1 MALSTTQVEASE
13 VKKEKYERPWL
24 EVLKRFSRHRF
35 AVGSVVVLALMILA
49 VTFGP
54 LFMPF
59 GETDSAITK
68 KDQPPGTEYVVP
80 KNLYYNSIGGE
91 IRTPQGTSLTFWLGS
106 DGIGRDLL
114 TRLLYAGRVSLYIA
128 VAVTFIS
135 EIIGIIIGVMSGYFG
150 GIVDAFAMRFVDFLN
165 TLPLLP
171 ILLIISTILEP
182 TINLLILILVFFSWT
197 GGARLMRG
205 QILSLREQEY
215 VSASR
220 ALGASNLRIMFR
232 HLVPNALAPNIVN
245 ASLALS
251 GVMITEAALS
261 FLGFG
266 VKLPAASWG
275 NMLKGVNTTIL
286 EKYTWQAFFPG
297 LAIFICSLCFN
308 FIGDGL
314 RDALDPRA
322 KR

>member
-1 MALSTTQVEASE
+1 MLLIILSIIIGPWFSPFTERSQSPRQKNLAPLSTY
-13 VKKEKYERPWL
+13 KIDK
-24 EVLKRFSRHRF
+24 
-35 AVGSVVVLALMILA
+35 
-49 VTFGP
+49 
-54 LFMPF
+54 
-59 GETDSAITK
+59 
-68 KDQPPGTEYVVP
+68 
-80 KNLYYNSIGGE
+80 E
-91 IRTPQGTSLTFWLGS
+91 IRNDDNTVRTTAGGTATALFGT
-106 DGIGRDLL
+106 DEIGRDLM
-114 TRLLYAGRVSLYIA
+114 TRLLFAGRVSLYIA
-128 VAVTFIS
+128 FAVTLLS
-135 EIIGIIIGVMSGYFG
+135 ELIGVIIGVISGYFG
-150 GIVDAFAMRFVDFLN
+150 GFVDTMAMRIVDFLN

-171 ILLIISTILEP
+171 ILLIITTILKP
-182 TINLLILILVFFSWT
+182 SVNLLIAILVFFSWT

-220 ALGASNLRIMFR
+220 ALGASNMRIMFR
-232 HLVPNALAPNIVN
+232 HLVPNAIAPNIVN
-245 ASLALS
+245 ASLGLS

-275 NMLKGVNTTIL
+275 NMLKGVNLTIL
-286 EKYTWQAFFPG
+286 ENYPWQAFFPG
-297 LAIFICSLCFN
+297 FAIFVCSLCFN

>member
-1 MALSTTQVEASE
+1 MAVTNTQAETREAT
-13 VKKEKYERPWL
+13 KEEYQRPWL
-24 EVLKRFSRHRF
+24 DIVKRFLRHRLAMGSF
-35 AVGSVVVLALMILA
+35 IMMLLIIMSVLIGPMLSPFTQRDQSLKQKNLPPMSTYVIENNITNADGSV
-49 VTFGP
+49 
-54 LFMPF
+54 
-59 GETDSAITK
+59 
-68 KDQPPGTEYVVP
+68 
-80 KNLYYNSIGGE
+80 
-91 IRTPQGTSLTFWLGS
+91 RTPKGESLTVYTGTDEL
-106 DGIGRDLL
+106 GRDLL

-128 VAVTFIS
+128 FAVTLLS
-135 EIIGIIIGVMSGYFG
+135 ELIGIIIGVISGYFG
-150 GIVDAFAMRFVDFLN
+150 KGIDAFIMRFVDFLN

-171 ILLIISTILEP
+171 ILLLITTIVKP
-182 TINLLILILVFFSWT
+182 TINILIAILVFFSWT

-215 VSASR
+215 VAASR

-266 VKLPAASWG
+266 VQLPAASWG
-275 NMLKGVNTTIL
+275 NMLRDAGTGSVL
-286 EKYTWQAFFPG
+286 ENQPWRAIFPG

>member
-1 MALSTTQVEASE
+1 MAVSTTQASAKPVE
-13 VKKEKYERPWL
+13 KEEYHKPWL
-24 EVLKRFSRHRF
+24 DVARRFLRHKL
-35 AVGSVVVLALMILA
+35 AVGSLVVITLILLTVFVGPIFSNFGERDA
-49 VTFGP
+49 SAKQKNLPPGSAYVFDKDVFVSGNSGP
-54 LFMPF
+54 LRAAKGTTVTAWF
-59 GETDSAITK
+59 GTD
-68 KDQPPGTEYVVP
+68 E
-80 KNLYYNSIGGE
+80 
-91 IRTPQGTSLTFWLGS
+91 
-106 DGIGRDLL
+106 IGRDIL

-128 VAVTFIS
+128 FAVTLLS
-135 EIIGIIIGVMSGYFG
+135 ELLGIIIGVISGYFG
-150 GIVDAFAMRFVDFLN
+150 GAVDAFAMRFVDFLN

-171 ILLIISTILEP
+171 ILLVISTILKP
-182 TINLLILILVFFSWT
+182 TINLLIVILVFFSWT

-205 QILSLREQEY
+205 QILSLREQEF
-215 VSASR
+215 VSASK

-245 ASLALS
+245 ASLGLS
-251 GVMITEAALS
+251 GVMITESALS

-266 VKLPAASWG
+266 VQLPAASWG

-286 EKYTWQAFFPG
+286 EKYPWQAFFPG
-297 LAIFICSLCFN
+297 LAIFICSICFN

>member
-1 MALSTTQVEASE
+1 MAVTNTQLEAREAAKEEFQHPWLDIAKRFMRHRLAIGSLIVMLLIIVGIIVGPWFSPFTERSQSLRQKNLPPLSTYQIDKDIPNADNTLRTAAGGTAT
-13 VKKEKYERPWL
+13 
-24 EVLKRFSRHRF
+24 
-35 AVGSVVVLALMILA
+35 AV
-49 VTFGP
+49 FG
-54 LFMPF
+54 
-59 GETDSAITK
+59 TD
-68 KDQPPGTEYVVP
+68 E
-80 KNLYYNSIGGE
+80 L
-91 IRTPQGTSLTFWLGS
+91 
-106 DGIGRDLL
+106 GRDLL

-128 VAVTFIS
+128 FAVTLLA
-135 EIIGIIIGVMSGYFG
+135 ELIGIIVGVVSGYFG
-150 GIVDAFAMRFVDFLN
+150 GFVDTIAMRFVDFLN

-171 ILLIISTILEP
+171 ILLIITTIVKP
-182 TINLLILILVFFSWT
+182 SVNILIAILVFFSWT

-220 ALGASNLRIMFR
+220 ALGASNMRIMFR
-232 HLVPNALAPNIVN
+232 HLVPNAIAPNIVN
-245 ASLALS
+245 ASLGLS

-266 VKLPAASWG
+266 VKLPEASWG
-275 NMLKGVNTTIL
+275 NMLKGVNLTVL
-286 EKYTWQAFFPG
+286 ENYPWQAFFPG
-297 LAIFICSLCFN
+297 FAIFLCSLCFN

>member
-1 MALSTTQVEASE
+1 MAVSTTQVEARE
-13 VKKEKYERPWL
+13 AKKEEYERPWL
-24 EVLKRFSRHRF
+24 EILKRFTRHRF
-35 AVGSVVVLALMILA
+35 AVGSVIVLFLVVLAVI
-49 VTFGP
+49 VGP
-54 LFMPF
+54 FLMPF
-59 GETDSAITK
+59 GETDSAIVK
-68 KDQPPGTEYVVP
+68 KNQPPGTAYTLE
-80 KNLYYNSIGGE
+80 KNLFYNGIGGE
-91 IRTPQGTSLTFWLGS
+91 IRTPKGAELTFWLGT
-106 DGIGRDLL
+106 DYNGRDLL

-128 VAVTFIS
+128 VAVTLLS
-135 EIIGIIIGVMSGYFG
+135 ELIGIIVGVMSGYFG
-150 GIVDAFAMRFVDFLN
+150 GVVDAFAMRFVDFLN

-171 ILLIISTILEP
+171 ILLIISTILKP
-182 TINLLILILVFFSWT
+182 TINVLIMILVFFSWT

-220 ALGASNLRIMFR
+220 ALGASNLWIMFR

-266 VKLPAASWG
+266 VQLPAASWG
-275 NMLKGVNTTIL
+275 NMLKDVNTTVL